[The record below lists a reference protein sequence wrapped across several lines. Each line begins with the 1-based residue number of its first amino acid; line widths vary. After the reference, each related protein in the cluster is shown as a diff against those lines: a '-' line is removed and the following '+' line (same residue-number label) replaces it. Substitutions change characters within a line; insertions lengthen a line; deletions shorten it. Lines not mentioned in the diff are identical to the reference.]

1 MTAGLGEKSSS
12 LKYSSKLLFGDDECV
27 VSLRYEYLGSLLL
40 GVVAFVMVLTK
51 L

>member
-12 LKYSSKLLFGDDECV
+12 LKYSSKLFFGDDECV
-27 VSLRYEYLGSLLL
+27 VSLRYEYLGSLL